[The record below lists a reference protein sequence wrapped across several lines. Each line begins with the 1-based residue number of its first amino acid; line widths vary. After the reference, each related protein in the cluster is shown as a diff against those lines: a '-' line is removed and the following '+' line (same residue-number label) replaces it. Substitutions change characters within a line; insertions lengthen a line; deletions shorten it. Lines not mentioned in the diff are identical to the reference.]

1 MIAIDTNVL
10 VRYFAQDDA
19 TQSARAGEFL
29 EHELSPDQPGFVASV
44 VLVELIWVLDGI
56 YAVPTA
62 GIIQIIERLLNART
76 LVVEHSD
83 AVERALHLA
92 HGDLADALIHE
103 IGNLAGCAKTV
114 TFDKKFAR
122 LAGVEL
128 L

>member
-1 MIAIDTNVL
+1 MIAVDTNVL
-10 VRYFAQDDA
+10 VRYFAQDDEI
-19 TQSARAGEFL
+19 QSAKARQCL
-29 EHELSPDQPGFVASV
+29 ENELTPDQPGFISSI

-56 YAVPTA
+56 YAVPMA
-62 GIIQIIERLLNART
+62 GVIEIIEALLNAQT

-92 HGDLADALIHE
+92 HGDIADALIHE
-103 IGNLAGCAKTV
+103 IGKIAGCAKTV

-122 LAGVEL
+122 LVGVEL